1 MQIKRTPRLSVNQT
15 QAAVRA
21 ARRHLGIVNAPLHYV
36 HPFLQDGQLVPVLPD
51 WQSGK
56 RPFYMLHC
64 QPRFTPLR
72 VKMFADFVEKH
83 SERYRT
89 RQQNDQFSPAQ
100 PLHVASDG

>member
-1 MQIKRTPRLSVNQT
+1 MKGLLLGAQFRVSVASKGEQL
-15 QAAVRA
+15 A
-21 ARRHLGIVNAPLHYV
+21 LI
-36 HPFLQDGQLVPVLPD
+36 FLQDGQLVPVLPD

-100 PLHVASDG
+100 PLPVASDG